1 MKATGFEVCVAAAI
15 RLQNGRIVQGRRHH
29 DCFNEALREYPL
41 VRGYPLGRIIAS
53 GDDQGFITSTGR
65 YVTRKEGLELQLA
78 AGVPSARGFY
88 QNELYSED
96 LY

>member
-29 DCFNEALREYPL
+29 DCLNHALRNLPN
-41 VRGYPLGRIIAS
+41 PGRAPS

-88 QNELYSED
+88 QTELYSED